1 MRIKDIAI
9 FLSYFYLENVE
20 YFIDGR
26 HTTLHDLYTLYK
38 DLSVVQIELDYT
50 NRPLKKGDISV
61 NTFVPNVV
69 ENIEYPP
76 KSYYT
81 VFLFNIKTKGGDACA

>member
-1 MRIKDIAI
+1 MHVKDIAI
-9 FLSYFYLENVE
+9 VLSYFYLENVE

-38 DLSVVQIELDYT
+38 NLSVVQIELDYT
-50 NRPLKKGDISV
+50 NRPLKKGDVLVDTSI
-61 NTFVPNVV
+61 PDVV
-69 ENIEYPP
+69 KNIEYPP

-81 VFLFNIKTKGGDACA
+81 VFLINIKTKGGEAHA